1 MRTEILAGA
10 LSALAFCTPN
20 LAIAASETP
29 TSSLQTAHSTQYEV
43 GALHVEQIGTSGAPL
58 IFIPGLASGS
68 WTWTREAQRLAHNH
82 TVYLLTLPGFD
93 GRPAV
98 AEATLQSL
106 LGDLRRLIEERRI
119 DKPVIAGHSLGGVM
133 ALSFAIAHG
142 SLLQG
147 VISVDGLP
155 VLPGTEAAT
164 GDRSALAQ
172 AARAQIESQTPEQF
186 AAYEQAYMRQV
197 GLLDPAA
204 AEELAARAARSDVRT
219 VSRIAAEIIE
229 LDLRPQLS
237 AIRVP
242 VVEIAPFNA
251 PDLARAGIDEAGKV
265 AYYRQLLQGVEQ
277 LEVLAVSPARH
288 FAMFD
293 QPEKF
298 AAAMDAALDSLR
310 TAGKKR

>member
-1 MRTEILAGA
+1 MKAEILAGA
-10 LSALAFCTPN
+10 LSALAFCTPD
-20 LAIAASETP
+20 LATAASQT
-29 TSSLQTAHSTQYEV
+29 TASSLQAPQSTQYEV
-43 GALHVEQIGTSGAPL
+43 GALHVEQLGTSGSPL

-68 WTWTREAQRLAHNH
+68 WTWTREAQRLAHDH

-98 AEATLQSL
+98 QEATLQSL
-106 LGDLRRLIEERRI
+106 QGDLRRLIEERKI
-119 DKPVIAGHSLGGVM
+119 DRPVIVGHSLGGVM
-133 ALSFAIAHG
+133 ALSFAIAH
-142 SLLQG
+142 SALLQG

-155 VLPGTEAAT
+155 VLPGTEAVT

-172 AARAQIESQTPEQF
+172 AARTQIESQTAEQF

-204 AEELAARAARSDVRT
+204 ADELAARAARSDVRT
-219 VSRIAAEIIE
+219 VARFAAEIIG
-229 LDLRPQLS
+229 LDLRPQLG

-251 PDLARAGIDEAGKV
+251 PDLARMGIDEAGKV
-265 AYYRQLLQGVEQ
+265 SYYRQLLRGVER

-288 FAMFD
+288 FVMFD

-298 AAAMDAALDSLR
+298 ATVMDTALERLR
-310 TAGKKR
+310 SPVSTR